1 MQEKMQF
8 TAYLQGFVNIQDP
21 RHLKTG
27 IIFSFKMSLISFPIE
42 DGKLEKTGAKSPR
55 THSKISI
62 TKMPRLKKRGKK
74 SAAPHFLA
82 FCGDFFAAHCFQ
94 NRILSFSVSL

>member
-8 TAYLQGFVNIQDP
+8 TAYLQVLWTYKIQGTSRQASFFP
-21 RHLKTG
+21 
-27 IIFSFKMSLISFPIE
+27 FKMSLISFPIE
-42 DGKLEKTGAKSPR
+42 DGQLEKTDAKSPR

-74 SAAPHFLA
+74 SAAPHFWHFAGTFLQRTVSKIA
-82 FCGDFFAAHCFQ
+82 F
-94 NRILSFSVSL
+94 